1 MTRDRCPV
9 CHRVRYVLE
18 TNWAEASTQITECGE
33 PCRCEE
39 APKRRDAF
47 EVLEEMAKEERR

>member
-1 MTRDRCPV
+1 MTRCAV
-9 CHRVRYVLE
+9 CFRVRYVLA

-33 PCRCEE
+33 PCRCPD

-47 EVLEEMAKEERR
+47 DVLEEMAKKERR